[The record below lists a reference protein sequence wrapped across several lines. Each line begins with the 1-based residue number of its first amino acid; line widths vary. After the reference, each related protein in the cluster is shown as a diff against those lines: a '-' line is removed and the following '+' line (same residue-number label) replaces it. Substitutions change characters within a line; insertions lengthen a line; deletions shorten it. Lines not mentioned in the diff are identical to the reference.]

1 MSRLLT
7 TPVPKVYLLDAG
19 LKGVENYTGVY
30 LIDTQHPAIVE
41 TGFSYSVP
49 RILTGLNELG
59 IAPEAVRYI
68 VPTHVHMDHAGGAG
82 VLAQACPN
90 ARVFVHHK
98 AAKHLVDPTHLAD
111 SVARAVGVLFERYGE
126 MQPIPEGRLERVHGG
141 ESYALEEGFTLQV
154 VYAPGHAP
162 HQFCLFVPEH
172 RALFT
177 ADACGIFRKPIGK
190 LVPTTPPPA
199 FFLGESL
206 DTLNTLKALQ
216 PKTLLYTHFGAF
228 ETHDLIDRYAEL
240 LTRWVADVE
249 DTLNTLQDPQAVLK
263 HFVRKLTPMFQGH
276 YDPVMVQQEIEMN
289 TQGVLLYLKRQRE
302 G

>member
-1 MSRLLT
+1 MSWLQP
-7 TPVPKVYLLDAG
+7 TPVPKVHLLDAG
-19 LKGVENYTGVY
+19 LKKVDDYTGVY
-30 LIDTQHPAIVE
+30 LINTEHPAIVE

-49 RILTGLNELG
+49 RILEGLEQLG

-68 VPTHVHMDHAGGAG
+68 VPTHIHMDHAGGAAG
-82 VLAQACPN
+82 LAEACPN
-90 ARVFVHHK
+90 AKVFVHDQ
-98 AAKHLVDPTHLAD
+98 AAKFLVDPSHLVN
-111 SVARAVGVLFERYGE
+111 SVARAVGVLFDRYGT
-126 MQPIPEGRLERVHGG
+126 MHPISEDRLERVRGG
-141 ESYALEEGFTLQV
+141 ERYALEQGFTLQV

-172 RALFT
+172 HALFT
-177 ADACGIFRKPIGK
+177 ADACGIHRKPLAK

-199 FFLGESL
+199 FYLGQSL

-228 ETHDLIDRYAEL
+228 DTQDLIDRYAEL

-249 DTLNTLQDPQAVLK
+249 DTLDTLQDPEAVLK
-263 HFVRKLTPMFQGH
+263 HFVRKLTPLLQGH